1 MADPLGLKGILGG
14 VKDAARAI
22 KDVTDIGRDV
32 EKILDAG
39 GKGIGQIKELL
50 GEQTSINIGTVSKQA
65 ASVEVLLERHGFTGF
80 DAKKKDGKISS
91 DEYARI
97 QDFIKG
103 KPGLDGEITR
113 NGRDIVLSKKAI
125 DTLTAEPATAVAP
138 APEKKAEGPEAAASA
153 PALTKDC
160 PVGQAANKVGG
171 LLGKIGVKVNTDGLA
186 GAACSAGAKA
196 SGPEQGQ
203 GR

>member
-14 VKDAARAI
+14 VKDVTRVI
-22 KDVTDIGRDV
+22 KDVTDASKDID
-32 EKILDAG
+32 KILDTG

-65 ASVEVLLERHGFTGF
+65 ASVEVLLERHGFAGF

-91 DEYARI
+91 NEYARI
-97 QDFIKG
+97 ADFIVG

-125 DTLTAEPATAVAP
+125 DTLTAEPAAIAP
-138 APEKKAEGPEAAASA
+138 TPEKKAEAPESAASA
-153 PALTKDC
+153 PAKDC
-160 PVGQAANKVGG
+160 AMGQAASKVGG

-186 GAACSAGAKA
+186 GAACNAGAKPA
-196 SGPEQGQ
+196 GQEQG
-203 GR
+203 R